1 MLPLSFSLY
10 LGFISRQSYLNCSN
24 TFISYSLCII
34 VMQPHGLRCKRHQGY
49 KERIFSH
56 YFSSNIL
63 HSHQTNYIPDMKWR
77 GVCARLNKANL
88 FKGWSSGWGTPQS
101 YIHYICDFTLLT
113 GALSCGRF
121 HLCVWWWLREKA
133 GIVLCGLQ
141 ACSQLRRVSQWRV
154 GGRLNVRR
162 TWPRSH
168 SLMQPC
174 VWPLSLSP
182 SDSVCLY
189 PSVSSFSLCLRCT
202 RHLVWLHICGYSVYK
217 ARTAAPFVQ

>member
-1 MLPLSFSLY
+1 MDSDVKDTKGTKRGFFCITSLQ
-10 LGFISRQSYLNCSN
+10 ISCILTRQ
-24 TFISYSLCII
+24 II
-34 VMQPHGLRCKRHQGY
+34 FQIWSGG
-49 KERIFSH
+49 
-56 YFSSNIL
+56 
-63 HSHQTNYIPDMKWR
+63 